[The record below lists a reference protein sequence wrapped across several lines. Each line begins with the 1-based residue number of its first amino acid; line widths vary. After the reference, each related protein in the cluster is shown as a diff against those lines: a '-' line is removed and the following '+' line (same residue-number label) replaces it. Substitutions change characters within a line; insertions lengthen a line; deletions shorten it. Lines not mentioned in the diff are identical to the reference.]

1 MTVRANK
8 PFFNIREKIKELDFF
23 RLPYQKMPPGS
34 VVQVVFNQSNTA
46 NNQSTVPANTEHLAI
61 PDTLFT
67 PKLPGSKILIFGSIN
82 FWYQNGSLATIYG
95 YPRIKRN
102 GTAYKNA
109 HGAEHIVGAVGE
121 MGWKASYDFIDETP
135 YTLGE
140 TITYTG
146 YWFHTHPNNTSVLQ
160 INRATTA
167 RGSSITIMEIAQ

>member
-1 MTVRANK
+1 MTVRVNK

-34 VVQVVFNQSNTA
+34 IVQVVYNMSTTA
-46 NNQSTVPANTEHLAI
+46 NNQTNVPSNTEHLAI

-67 PKLPGSKILIFGSIN
+67 PKLPGSKILIFGGIN
-82 FWYQNGSLATIYG
+82 FWVQHTSTVIYG
-95 YPRIKRN
+95 FPRIKRN
-102 GTAYKNA
+102 GVGYKDA
-109 HGAEHIVGAVGE
+109 QAAEVVVGSVSE
-121 MGWKASYDFIDETP
+121 MGWKASYDLIDDTP

-146 YWFHTHPNNTSVLQ
+146 YWLHTQPNNASVLQ

>member
-1 MTVRANK
+1 MTIRANK

-46 NNQSTVPANTEHLAI
+46 NNQSTVPANTEHLSI

-67 PKLPGSKILIFGSIN
+67 PKLPGSKILIFGSMN
-82 FWYQNGSLATIYG
+82 FWYQHSSDTVIYG
-95 YPRIKRN
+95 FPRIKRN
-102 GTAYKNA
+102 GVAYKDA
-109 HGAEHIVGAVGE
+109 QAAEHIVNGASE
-121 MGWKASYDFIDETP
+121 IGWKASYDFLDEIP

-146 YWFHTHPNNTSVLQ
+146 YWFHTQPNNVSTMQ

>member
-34 VVQVVFNQSNTA
+34 VVQVLFNQSNTA
-46 NNQSTVPANTEHLAI
+46 NNQTTVPANTEHLAI

-82 FWYQNGSLATIYG
+82 FWYQHSSNATMYG
-95 YPRIKRN
+95 FPRIKRN
-102 GTAYKNA
+102 GVGYKDA
-109 HGAEHIVGAVGE
+109 QAAEHIVGSVIE

-146 YWFHTHPNNTSVLQ
+146 YWFHTQPNNLSNMQ

>member
-1 MTVRANK
+1 MTVRVNK

-34 VVQVVFNQSNTA
+34 VVQVLFNQSNTA
-46 NNQSTVPANTEHLAI
+46 NNQTNVAANTEHLAI

-82 FWYQNGSLATIYG
+82 FWYQHSSNTTFYG

-102 GTAYKNA
+102 GVAYKNA
-109 HGAEHIVGAVGE
+109 QPAEHIVGSVIE
-121 MGWKASYDFIDETP
+121 IGWKASYDFIDETP

-146 YWFHTHPNNTSVLQ
+146 YWLHSQPNNLANMQ

>member
-1 MTVRANK
+1 MTIRANK

-34 VVQVVFNQSNTA
+34 VVQVLFNQSNVA
-46 NNQSTVPANTEHLAI
+46 NNQTNVPGNTEHLAI
-61 PDTLFT
+61 PDTPFT
-67 PKLPGSKILIFGSIN
+67 PKLPGSKILIFGAIN
-82 FWYQNGSLATIYG
+82 FWYQASSNSTMYG

-102 GTAYKNA
+102 GVAYKNA
-109 HGAEHIVGAVGE
+109 QGAEHIVGSVIE
-121 MGWKASYDFIDETP
+121 MGWRASYDFIDETP

-146 YWFHTHPNNTSVLQ
+146 YWLHRNPSNVSTMTL
-160 INRATTA
+160 NRATTA

>member
-46 NNQSTVPANTEHLAI
+46 NNQTTVAANTEHLAI

-67 PKLPGSKILIFGSIN
+67 PKLPGSKILIFGGIN
-82 FWYQNGSLATIYG
+82 FWYQTSSNIIYG
-95 YPRIKRN
+95 FPRIKRN
-102 GTAYKNA
+102 GVGYKDA
-109 HGAEHIVGAVGE
+109 QAAEQIVGPVTE

>member
-23 RLPYQKMPPGS
+23 RLPYQKMTPGS

-46 NNQSTVPANTEHLAI
+46 NNQSTVPANTEHLSI

-67 PKLPGSKILIFGSIN
+67 PKLPGSKILIFGSMN
-82 FWYQNGSLATIYG
+82 FWYQHSSDTVIYG
-95 YPRIKRN
+95 FPRIKRY
-102 GTAYKNA
+102 GVAYKDSQA
-109 HGAEHIVGAVGE
+109 AEHLVNGDSEI
-121 MGWKASYDFIDETP
+121 GWKVSYDFLYKIP

-146 YWFHTHPNNTSVLQ
+146 YWFHTQPNNVSTMQ